1 MDGSRD
7 PMTPVLD
14 TVPPPSLHIK
24 PGIVNKHNPELKITF
39 PDIYQWPAGLY
50 IQKEDYHSRTLEGNQ
65 CNTGGTLHC
74 GRDSTQTCKSVSVHR
89 GYCGFSKDIAPD

>member
-24 PGIVNKHNPELKITF
+24 PGIVDKHNPELEITF

-50 IQKEDYHSRTLEGNQ
+50 IQKEDYHSHTLEGNQ
-65 CNTGGTLHC
+65 CNKLLKNLDKLLTSIPPILYPFDEAFDT
-74 GRDSTQTCKSVSVHR
+74 
-89 GYCGFSKDIAPD
+89 